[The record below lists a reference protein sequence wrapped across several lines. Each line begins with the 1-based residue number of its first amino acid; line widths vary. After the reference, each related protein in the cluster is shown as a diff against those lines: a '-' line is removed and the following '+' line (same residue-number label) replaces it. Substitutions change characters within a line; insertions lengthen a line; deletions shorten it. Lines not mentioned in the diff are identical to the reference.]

1 MGGVADFEVVDIG
14 LYSGEYVSLGVK
26 KTETKVEP
34 VFREDGSLEKVKILV
49 KANANIEQTSG
60 EVDVTNDEV
69 RRELEQKLNQAE
81 ISRIMAA
88 LARSI
93 ELDTDFMQ
101 IGKKIELKHPVKFSK
116 IKDQWEDV
124 FRSVEFE
131 VSARAEIDRTY
142 DISNM
147 PNMNG
152 ET

>member
-1 MGGVADFEVVDIG
+1 
-14 LYSGEYVSLGVK
+14 
-26 KTETKVEP
+26 
-34 VFREDGSLEKVKILV
+34 
-49 KANANIEQTSG
+49 
-60 EVDVTNDEV
+60 
-69 RRELEQKLNQAE
+69 
-81 ISRIMAA
+81 MAA